1 MIITH
6 ATDIGCVRTTNE
18 DSYLCIEPHIYA
30 VADGM
35 GRTCSWRDCQSH
47 NVDTIKFHLENKN
60 PDECSEV
67 MF

>member
-35 GRTCSWRDCQSH
+35 GGHAAGEIASRIMW
-47 NVDTIKFHLENKN
+47 IL
-60 PDECSEV
+60 
-67 MF
+67 

>member
-30 VADGM
+30 VADAWEDM
-35 GRTCSWRDCQSH
+35 Q
-47 NVDTIKFHLENKN
+47 LERL
-60 PDECSEV
+60 PV
-67 MF
+67 A